1 MGLVPCLATEGLR
14 VASSFHTR
22 SFDGNNRILSGRCNR
37 PPLGAG
43 SNAHDVCTLEGVPI
57 MNKSIWASYVGSLS
71 ALGVATC
78 CVLPMTM
85 MLLGLGGSWLAVFGK
100 IAAASFY
107 VLAIATVLVI
117 AAWVLC
123 HRRGSLRH
131 MKGWLLGSTIL
142 TALAW
147 IIVFN
152 EARINDFLITL
163 M

>member
-1 MGLVPCLATEGLR
+1 
-14 VASSFHTR
+14 
-22 SFDGNNRILSGRCNR
+22 
-37 PPLGAG
+37 
-43 SNAHDVCTLEGVPI
+43 

-85 MLLGLGGSWLAVFGK
+85 MLFGLGGSWLAVFGK

-107 VLAIATVLVI
+107 VLAIATVILL
-117 AAWVLC
+117 AAWMISY
-123 HRRGSLRH
+123 RRGSLVH
-131 MKGWLLGSTIL
+131 LKGWLAGSTTL
-142 TALAW
+142 TAIAW
-147 IIVFN
+147 VIVFN

>member
-1 MGLVPCLATEGLR
+1 
-14 VASSFHTR
+14 
-22 SFDGNNRILSGRCNR
+22 
-37 PPLGAG
+37 
-43 SNAHDVCTLEGVPI
+43 
-57 MNKSIWASYVGSLS
+57 MNKHILASYAGSLS

-78 CVLPMTM
+78 CVLPMVM

-107 VLAIATVLVI
+107 VLAIATALLI
-117 AAWVLC
+117 AAWILC
-123 HRRGSLRH
+123 NKRGSLVH
-131 MKGWLLGSTIL
+131 MKGWLLGSTVL

-147 IIVFN
+147 VIVFT